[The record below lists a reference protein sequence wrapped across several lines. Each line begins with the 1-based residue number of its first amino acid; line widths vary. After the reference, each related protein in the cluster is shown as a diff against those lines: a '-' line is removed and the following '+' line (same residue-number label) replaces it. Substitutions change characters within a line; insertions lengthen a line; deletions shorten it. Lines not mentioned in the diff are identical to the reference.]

1 MLHFTPRDLSK
12 LLIIMFIQPMV
23 TWGTLANAKFMAHYK
38 PGRNACDYIL
48 NFRNPQRA
56 YYK

>member
-1 MLHFTPRDLSK
+1 
-12 LLIIMFIQPMV
+12 MV
-23 TWGTLANAKFMAHYK
+23 TLGTLANAKFMAHYK

-48 NFRNPQRA
+48 NFRNPQQA